1 MLFFLSPFQL
11 SLRLG
16 NEATLGWLLDSFGII
31 TQVPNHVIT
40 GLKILA
46 LPTAQ
51 VPGRGEWLDIEFS
64 RQRPMI

>member
-16 NEATLGWLLDSFGII
+16 NEATLGGLLDSFGII
-31 TQVPNHVIT
+31 IQVTDHAIT

-46 LPTAQ
+46 LPTAL
-51 VPGRGEWLDIEFS
+51 VPGRAEWLGIEFS